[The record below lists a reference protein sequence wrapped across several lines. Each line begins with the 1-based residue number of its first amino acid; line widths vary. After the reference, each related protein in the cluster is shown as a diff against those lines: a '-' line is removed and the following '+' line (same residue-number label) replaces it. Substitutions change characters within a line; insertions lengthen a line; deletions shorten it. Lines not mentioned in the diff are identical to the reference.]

1 MLFIL
6 LRLLLLP
13 YIVFGMLYSNFY
25 LFQAIF
31 LLCWFIL
38 DLLVVQEC
46 VVNFYVP
53 KRFPAF
59 LLLLISRVMLLWSEV
74 TWCDFNLLKFADLFV
89 AYNMIY
95 SGECSCVFEKNCVFS
110 CLGWNVLYFSVWF
123 FWSNVWFMPCFF
135 FFCCCCWFFLDDLS
149 LTKTGVGKSP
159 TNIVSFSLQVC

>member
-38 DLLVVQEC
+38 DLLLFRSV
-46 VVNFYVP
+46 
-53 KRFPAF
+53 
-59 LLLLISRVMLLWSEV
+59 LLISMYLKDFQLFSYYWFLESCCCGQKLLGVISI
-74 TWCDFNLLKFADLFV
+74 FLNLLTCLWPIIWSILENVHVCLRRIVCFLA
-89 AYNMIY
+89 
-95 SGECSCVFEKNCVFS
+95 
-110 CLGWNVLYFSVWF
+110 LGWNVLYFSVWF

-135 FFCCCCWFFLDDLS
+135 FCCCCCWFFLDDLS